1 MAEPTATPARND
13 DVVDALRQLETTE
26 AHLRA
31 RLRRRFGVSNS
42 DIVALQHIDRAERG
56 GRTVQIM
63 ELTAVLG
70 ITNSATTAL
79 VQRLEE
85 RGHLIKRPD
94 PNNGRAR
101 LVTLTDNT
109 RAQLLEA
116 LEATQ
121 QRVDDVIAS
130 ISDTERARSIK
141 LLHRIDEALRADN
154 EAPLA
159 VPPPAPL

>member
-1 MAEPTATPARND
+1 MADTPTAARTGEL
-13 DVVDALRQLETTE
+13 VDALRQLETTE

-42 DIVALQHIDRAERG
+42 DIIALQHVDRAERR
-56 GRTVQIM
+56 GRTVQVTD
-63 ELTAVLG
+63 LAPVLG

-109 RAQLLEA
+109 RTQLLEA
-116 LEATQ
+116 LEATL

-130 ISDTERARSIK
+130 ISDTERARTIK
-141 LLHRIDEALRADN
+141 LLQRIDEALRADN

-159 VPPPAPL
+159 VPPPSPL